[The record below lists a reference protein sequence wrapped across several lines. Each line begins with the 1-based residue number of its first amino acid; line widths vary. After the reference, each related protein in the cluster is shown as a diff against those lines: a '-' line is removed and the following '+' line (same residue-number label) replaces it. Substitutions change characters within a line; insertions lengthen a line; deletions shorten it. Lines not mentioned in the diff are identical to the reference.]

1 MCRVCVSCVCVCLA
15 DLQLVVLGKIAGNI
29 SSAKDR
35 GKSPQLGSIHTP
47 TASLLLQLQNHMT
60 VT

>member
-1 MCRVCVSCVCVCLA
+1 MCVCVVCVCVA
-15 DLQLVVLGKIAGNI
+15 DLQLVVFGKITGNI